1 MSVTS
6 HPLHW
11 PKARPRTKA
20 PVRAAFNK
28 KVTKPGKTWAEA
40 VLLSVADA
48 IDRLQREL
56 DLLGARQ
63 YVLSSN
69 LELRLDGLPR
79 SGQAEPTDRGVALY
93 FHLGDKPHCL
103 PCDRYD
109 RVADNIAAI
118 AKHIEATR
126 AIARYGVA
134 DMAEMFAGFEALP
147 APSAERH
154 WSDVLQV
161 SPDASVAEIEA
172 AFRARAAKVHP
183 DKPGGSHAAMVELNI
198 ARLAALGDSYETH

>member
-1 MSVTS
+1 MSVTN

-11 PKARPRTKA
+11 PAARPRTKT
-20 PVRAAFNK
+20 PIRAAFNK
-28 KVTKPGKTWAEA
+28 KVMKPGKSYTEA
-40 VLLSVADA
+40 QSLSVADA
-48 IDRLQREL
+48 ISRLQREL
-56 DLLGARQ
+56 DLLGAKQ

-79 SGQAEPTDRGVALY
+79 SGQAEPADRGVALY

-126 AIARYGVA
+126 AIERYGVA
-134 DMAEMFAGFEALP
+134 NMAEMFAGFEALP
-147 APSAERH
+147 APAAKRH
-154 WSDVLQV
+154 WSDVLRV
-161 SPDASVAEIEA
+161 SPNASIDEIEA
-172 AFRARAAKVHP
+172 AFRTRASKLHP
-183 DKPGGSHAAMVELNI
+183 DMPGGNHAAMVELNR
-198 ARLAALGDSYETH
+198 AREEALREAQ

>member
-1 MSVTS
+1 MSVTN

-11 PKARPRTKA
+11 PQARPRTKS
-20 PVRAAFNK
+20 PIRASFNK
-28 KVTKPGKTWAEA
+28 KVTRPGKSYAET
-40 VLLSVADA
+40 VSLSVADA
-48 IDRLQREL
+48 IERLQREL

-63 YVLSSN
+63 YVLSTN

-79 SGQAEPTDRGVALY
+79 SGQPEPADRGVALY

-126 AIARYGVA
+126 AIERYGVA
-134 DMAEMFAGFEALP
+134 NMNEMFAGFEALP
-147 APSAERH
+147 APVAKPH
-154 WSDVLQV
+154 WSEVLQV
-161 SPDASVAEIEA
+161 SPDASVPEIEA
-172 AFRARAAKVHP
+172 AFRAKAAKHHP
-183 DKPGGSHAAMVELNI
+183 DKPGGSHAAMVELNL
-198 ARLAALGDSYETH
+198 ARLVALGEAYENH